1 MKCLK
6 IQGTREM
13 QVKNKQ
19 FKYKNPI
26 SENPKAIRN
35 LKGGHDNEDEAVN
48 IGAETKKV
56 GGSKDGLSRG
66 NSFCN

>member
-6 IQGTREM
+6 IQGTREV
-13 QVKNKQ
+13 QVGGER
-19 FKYKNPI
+19 FKCRDPI
-26 SENPKAIRN
+26 SEDPKAIRN
-35 LKGGHDNEDEAVN
+35 PKGGHDNEAVN

-56 GGSKDGLSRG
+56 GGRKDGLSRG